1 MQQGCAW
8 QTPPLPRVQM
18 EVEVRDNVF
27 EHQRIA
33 LSGDAYLEEVT
44 LSGLLPGPPAELRLP
59 DVGLGQP
66 AEFSFSVRNASAKHF
81 RSAPPGACMAERKS
95 ALPLHRFVACE
106 ARSAWL

>member
-1 MQQGCAW
+1 MNCKRLPGVKCSKGAPE

-27 EHQRIA
+27 EHQRVA

-44 LSGLLPGPPAELRLP
+44 LCGLLPGPPAELRLP
-59 DVGLGQP
+59 DVVLGQP

-81 RSAPPGACMAERKS
+81 RCSSTRCKHG
-95 ALPLHRFVACE
+95 
-106 ARSAWL
+106 